1 MVFHLLSAF
10 LLYMSTKKEGAQD
23 HHYIKRVKRMVQDT
37 KKMGF
42 PTQKIVKEVMKFPQF
57 QVTIFNLFVII
68 LCTFE
73 SRKGFN

>member
-37 KKMGF
+37 KKMGC
-42 PTQKIVKEVMKFPQF
+42 PAQIIVKEIMKFPQF
-57 QVTIFNLFVII
+57 QVTIFNFVVIT
-68 LCTFE
+68 LYTFE
-73 SRKGFN
+73 RRRRFN

>member
-1 MVFHLLSAF
+1 M
-10 LLYMSTKKEGAQD
+10 KKEGAHE

-37 KKMGF
+37 KKMGC
-42 PTQKIVKEVMKFPQF
+42 PAQKIVKEVMKFPQF
-57 QVTIFNLFVII
+57 QVTIFNLFVIN